1 MIIDKK
7 LQLTGASGQA
17 VTVTAPTTDVVDV
30 GNAYSDIGSSEKL
43 DLAINVS
50 TTATAGGAA
59 TVTFALQDS
68 ADNTTFTDL
77 SVTKAYPVAE
87 LVAGKQIVI
96 PVPPSARRYVR
107 GNFTVATGPLT
118 AGVFNANIVNGAQR
132 NVAYPNA
139 SAIGAT

>member
-1 MIIDKK
+1 MFIDKK
-7 LQLTGASGQA
+7 LQLTGVSGQA

-43 DLAINVS
+43 ELAINVS
-50 TTATAGGAA
+50 TTATAAGAA

-68 ADNTTFTDL
+68 ADNNTFTDL

-87 LVAGKQIVI
+87 LVAGKTIII
-96 PVPPSARRYVR
+96 PVPPGARRYVR

-118 AGVFNANIVNGAQR
+118 AGVFNAAIVNGAQR
-132 NVAYPNA
+132 NIAYPNA

>member
-7 LQLTGASGQA
+7 LQLTGASGQT

-43 DLAINVS
+43 ELAINVS

-68 ADNTTFTDL
+68 ADNATFTDL

-132 NVAYPNA
+132 NVAYPNNA
-139 SAIGAT
+139 SIGAA

>member
-7 LQLTGASGQA
+7 LQLTGVSGQA

-43 DLAINVS
+43 ELAINVS

-118 AGVFNANIVNGAQR
+118 AGVFNANIVNCAQR